1 MTAESL
7 NSSGIFFSE
16 YISCPKQVMWPNLMS
31 MGWGILIP
39 PAERG
44 LGERTANIFEH
55 QRPIPSLLTSCLD
68 DESCPENPPLLPSVP
83 HTAYSNTQVRRNKY
97 NLVITPGKNANAFIS
112 LKHKK
117 VHRALQ
123 ALPCKLPDLKSCCS
137 S

>member
-1 MTAESL
+1 MHCSDRDRSRCFL
-7 NSSGIFFSE
+7 LLHG
-16 YISCPKQVMWPNLMS
+16 
-31 MGWGILIP
+31 
-39 PAERG
+39 
-44 LGERTANIFEH
+44 

-97 NLVITPGKNANAFIS
+97 NMVITPGKNANAFIS
-112 LKHKK
+112 LKQKM

-123 ALPCKLPDLKSCCS
+123 ALPCKLPDLRSCCS